1 MQRTDSIFF
10 ISGKQIC
17 GRESP
22 GGSLNSLSQTRVT
35 RNEIGEIYYWFT
47 RTRFQDHFNALA
59 DKRNKTNA
67 IEYQKERL
75 DNRSLK
81 NILVC
86 SIAE

>member
-22 GGSLNSLSQTRVT
+22 GGSLNSLSPTQ
-35 RNEIGEIYYWFT
+35 RNIYWFT

-75 DNRSLK
+75 DHRSLK
-81 NILVC
+81 NIVVR

>member
-1 MQRTDSIFF
+1 MVA
-10 ISGKQIC
+10 KA
-17 GRESP
+17 REVKSELTQP
-22 GGSLNSLSQTRVT
+22 NIGSSQQNR
-35 RNEIGEIYYWFT
+35 RNIYWFT
-47 RTRFQDHFNALA
+47 RTRFHDHFNALA
-59 DKRNKTNA
+59 DKRNKKNA